1 MLAHMSTD
9 YYARLEQQRGPQPSE
24 QMLAALA
31 RGLRLSLDER
41 DHLFRLAGQT
51 PAPRARRTEHVN
63 PALMRV
69 LDRLDTPAQVM
80 SDLGVTLVQN
90 DLAIALVGDQT
101 RHTGLARHLGFR
113 WFTDPAEREIYPA
126 EDHAHHSRVYAAGM
140 RGHPRPRHD
149 RRAGARPGRAAAAA
163 QPGVRRSLWAEHEI
177 AVNFSER
184 KRLVHPAARAAGAVV
199 PGPDQRGRGAGPAR
213 LHRHARD
220 GEPRQ
225 VAPARTDEPG
235 IDAPFIERPREA
247 MLFACPTLTFLT

>member
-1 MLAHMSTD
+1 
-9 YYARLEQQRGPQPSE
+9 
-24 QMLAALA
+24 MLAALA

-126 EDHAHHSRVYAAGM
+126 EDHEHHSRVYAAGL
-140 RGHPRPRHD
+140 RGILARDTTDERALDLVEQLQRHSPEF
-149 RRAGARPGRAAAAA
+149 AE
-163 QPGVRRSLWAEHEI
+163 LWAEHEI

-184 KRLVHPAARAAGAVV
+184 KRLVHPRARAAGAVV
-199 PGPDQRGRGAGPAR
+199 PGPDQRGRGAGAAR

-225 VAPARTDEPG
+225 VAPAGTDEPG
-235 IDAPFIERPREA
+235 IDAPFIERPHETK
-247 MLFACPTLTFLT
+247 LFACPTSTFLT